1 MKKGEQ
7 VTGEIIAMA
16 FGGKGI
22 LKMED
27 KVVFVEKAILGQI
40 VTAQITK
47 NKKSYA
53 EAKLISLDKRSPIEQ
68 ETEFQPTPGAPWL
81 AIPIEKQQQ
90 IKREIVFEHFK
101 KFAKIDLS
109 IFFDELIASPQTWF
123 YRNKMEYSFGPTQ
136 ETCSEDLEGNKIWKH
151 EGFGLG
157 SKKRGQFWLVESLEK
172 PSGLFDPQVEQPLA
186 SLREWC
192 KKTGLGIYNT
202 RSHQGFF
209 RHLMVRKSFYEDSF
223 LVHLITSSQEVEK
236 FKPEAFKDQVLK
248 LIPKTKGVL
257 WSINDALGD
266 TIQNLEKTQVLSGN
280 MTLTDV
286 LLGLSFEVST
296 HSFFQPNPAA
306 AEEIYKKVIEYLKKD
321 SAGHIYDLYCGT
333 GTIGQVIAKY
343 FPEKS
348 ITGVEIVADAIANAE
363 YNAEKN
369 NISNIT
375 FVCDK
380 VEKFLKDKEEQ
391 VGESTVIL
399 DPPRA
404 GLHPDA
410 LKHLTEYKPKNI
422 VYVSCN
428 PATMARDICAFKEAG
443 YQLENFS
450 LVDQFPH
457 TPHVESI
464 AKLVLKD

>member
-7 VTGEIIAMA
+7 VTGEIVAMA

-22 LKMED
+22 LKVED
-27 KVVFVEKAILGQI
+27 KVVFVEKTILGQI

-47 NKKSYA
+47 NKNSYA
-53 EAKLISLDKRSPIEQ
+53 EAKLISIDKKSPIEQ
-68 ETEFQPTPGAPWL
+68 ETDFQPTPGAPWL
-81 AIPIEKQQQ
+81 AIPVEKQQQ

-109 IFFDELIASPQTWF
+109 IFFDELIASPQTWY
-123 YRNKMEYSFGPTQ
+123 YRNKMEYSFGPTD
-136 ETCSEDLEGNKIWKH
+136 ETCTEDEEENRTWEH
-151 EGFGLG
+151 HGFGLG

-172 PSGLFDPQVEQPLA
+172 PSGLFDTQVEKPLA
-186 SLREWC
+186 ELRKWC
-192 KKTGLGIYNT
+192 EKTGLNVYNT
-202 RSHQGFF
+202 RSHKGFF
-209 RHLMVRKSFYEDSF
+209 RHLMVRKSFYEDTF
-223 LVHLITSSQEVEK
+223 LVHLITSSQDVQK
-236 FKPEAFKDQVLK
+236 FKAEDFKEQVVK
-248 LIPKTKGVL
+248 LIPNAKGVL
-257 WSINDALGD
+257 WSINDSLGD
-266 TIQNLEKTQVLSGN
+266 TIQNLEKTQVLHGS
-280 MTLTDV
+280 MTITDV

-306 AEEIYKKVIEYLKKD
+306 AEEIYKKVIEYLAKD

-333 GTIGQVIAKY
+333 GTIGQIIAKH

-348 ITGVEIVADAIANAE
+348 ITGVEIVPDAVANAE

-369 NISNIT
+369 GVMNVK
-375 FVCDK
+375 FVCNK
-380 VEKFLKDKEEQ
+380 VENFLKDEGEQ

-428 PATMARDICAFKEAG
+428 PATMARDISAFKEAG

-464 AKLVLKD
+464 AKLILKG